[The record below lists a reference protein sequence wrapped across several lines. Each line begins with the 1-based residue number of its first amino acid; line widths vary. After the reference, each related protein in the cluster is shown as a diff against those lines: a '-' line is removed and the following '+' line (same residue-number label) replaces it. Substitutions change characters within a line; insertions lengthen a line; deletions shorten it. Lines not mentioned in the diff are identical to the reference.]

1 MQAQWSAFINGGAPR
16 EDWPRY
22 RAPQRETM
30 IFDVQPHIEE
40 APMETRRQAWESYDM
55 LEWGT
60 GRPEILKLLGFM
72 PDDHNRG

>member
-1 MQAQWSAFINGGAPR
+1 
-16 EDWPRY
+16 
-22 RAPQRETM
+22 M